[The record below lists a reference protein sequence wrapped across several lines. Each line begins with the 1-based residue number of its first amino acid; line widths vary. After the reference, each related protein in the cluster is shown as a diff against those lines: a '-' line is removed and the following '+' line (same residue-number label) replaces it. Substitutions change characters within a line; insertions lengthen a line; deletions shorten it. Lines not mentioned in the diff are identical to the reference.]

1 MHRPSLGRVARA
13 SVAAALVL
21 LLLGA
26 GAWLVSLRAPEPVVE
41 LRSAQSRTIG
51 AVHFGGPD
59 RPPGAL
65 RSLLLQK
72 VRSAP
77 PGSAIDWATYYFL
90 DRELAQALID
100 ASDRGVKVILVVEG
114 DPRLDGANDPVLDL
128 LKRDGLRGG
137 LTVRAPRSVPADRLS
152 GKLHSKI
159 YAFSA
164 PEPVALVG
172 SFNPSDGGY
181 ADSATI
187 REIGDQDR
195 GHNLLVEIVSP
206 ALAATLAAQ
215 VRRLAGHGGEANRFA
230 TAQNRTYRH
239 RDTQLYFY
247 PRLRPNVVE
256 RAVDGL
262 GQGDRLWAA
271 VSHLKDDAVDTLA
284 QAAAR
289 GAKLHLIVHDT
300 ERRVPEAAV
309 RKLTK
314 AGVSVRRY
322 RQPDGLPMHS
332 KFFLLQRGDERVSYF
347 GSLNFNQN
355 SRLLNEEVLIRS
367 TDPALFRTLLQ
378 RFRRIEAGT
387 QGAPPAALAA

>member
-1 MHRPSLGRVARA
+1 M
-13 SVAAALVL
+13 AAAIAAAAFLLV
-21 LLLGA
+21 LLGA
-26 GAWLVSLRAPEPVVE
+26 GAWLASLNSPEPVVE
-41 LRSAQSRTIG
+41 LRSSQQETIG

-65 RSLLLQK
+65 RSLLLRK

-100 ASDRGVKVILVVEG
+100 ASDRGVRVTLVVEG
-114 DPRLDGANDPVLDL
+114 DPRLAGANDPVLDL
-128 LKRDGLRGG
+128 LKRHGLSGG
-137 LTVRAPRSVPADRLS
+137 LTVRAPRSFPADRLS

-164 PEPVALVG
+164 PAPVALVG
-172 SFNPSDGGY
+172 SYNPSDGGY

-195 GHNLLVEIVSP
+195 GHNLLVEIVSRP
-206 ALAATLAAQ
+206 LASTLAAH
-215 VRRLAGHGGEANRFA
+215 VRRLAARGGEADRFA
-230 TAQNRTYRH
+230 ATQNRTYR
-239 RDTQLYFY
+239 DGGTQLYLY

-284 QAAAR
+284 EAAGR

-309 RKLTK
+309 QQLSN

-322 RQPDGLPMHS
+322 RHPAALPMHA

-367 TDPALFRTLLQ
+367 TDPGLFRALRQ
-378 RFRRIEAGT
+378 RFDQI
-387 QGAPPAALAA
+387 AAERPGS